1 MLESIS
7 SAAAHGR
14 EYEVS
19 YITLYYWKNTVKQKL
34 NVKLKHSHLVK
45 NDWAKYPII

>member
-1 MLESIS
+1 MLESMS

-19 YITLYYWKNTVKQKL
+19 YYYSLLLKEHGEAKTQCQVETLPLSEK
-34 NVKLKHSHLVK
+34 
-45 NDWAKYPII
+45 